1 MFQMRFMMH
10 QNEAFHA
17 VDFSL
22 SIKMALGIGLF
33 CNALLAL
40 GSERHE
46 KIYRAALNGEVTI
59 NHFPTRIL
67 AHDLFLHFR
76 LSPPSQ
82 SPKYPTAA
90 TLNKSEPPRPMIK
103 ELENSS
109 STRQTLRAPSAG
121 LEIWERLRRLFCFL
135 LI

>member
-46 KIYRAALNGEVTI
+46 KIYRAALNGEVSIT
-59 NHFPTRIL
+59 HFSKSIL
-67 AHDLFLHFR
+67 VHDLSLYFR
-76 LSPPSQ
+76 LSPPLQ
-82 SPKYPTAA
+82 SPKYLTAA
-90 TLNKSEPPRPMIK
+90 TPNKSEPPRPTTK
-103 ELENSS
+103 
-109 STRQTLRAPSAG
+109 
-121 LEIWERLRRLFCFL
+121 
-135 LI
+135 